1 MAPSTVCLEVFMTI
15 IHLNPVPLWRALG
28 REIPENLPVLA
39 GELGQSEY
47 IFQVPSGGA
56 QADLYHQRHRGFQ
69 PPAAQ
74 GDQGQIG
81 VSNRRQPA
89 ENAVSGDDGHHEKV
103 DGTAAGL
110 ERDPCAAV
118 HLFCRTHARIT
129 PPEPDVKGLRAAVHG
144 APITAALPPPL
155 TSTPAGVILHTR
167 RQSDKSAAA
176 HNG

>member
-81 VSNRRQPA
+81 VPHRRQPV

-110 ERDPCAAV
+110 ERDPRAAV

-129 PPEPDVKGLRAAVHG
+129 PPEPDVKGLRAAVRG
-144 APITAALPPPL
+144 APMNGGLAAALDIHP
-155 TSTPAGVILHTR
+155 R
-167 RQSDKSAAA
+167 RRYTAHKAAV
-176 HNG
+176 G

>member
-1 MAPSTVCLEVFMTI
+1 MRLLGLRQTFSLCRRRRAGSIECSGR
-15 IHLNPVPLWRALG
+15 LWRALG

-39 GELGQSEY
+39 GELGQSEH
-47 IFQVPSGGA
+47 IFQVPLGGT
-56 QADLYHQRHRGFQ
+56 QADLYHQRHRGLQ

-110 ERDPCAAV
+110 ERDPRAAV
-118 HLFCRTHARIT
+118 HLFCRAHARIT
-129 PPEPDVKGLRAAVHG
+129 PPGPEVKGLRAAVRG
-144 APITAALPPPL
+144 APMNGGLAAALDIHP
-155 TSTPAGVILHTR
+155 R
-167 RQSDKSAAA
+167 RRYTAHKAAV
-176 HNG
+176 G